1 MKMKLQIHTSYSI
14 ANILVITSLVLL
26 LIYGAD
32 VALKNFNTGGFIPLD
47 IITRGIIFGGIAVAL
62 SIIAFIIS
70 IREKSFFVSTLL
82 IINGIIMIIG
92 GLVIAFNIIN
102 SSENALLISIVSGI
116 IVTSLGIWKKVGFRN
131 ITQGKNTLTQ
141 H

>member
-14 ANILVITSLVLL
+14 ANIFVITSLVLL

-47 IITRGIIFGGIAVAL
+47 TITRGIIFGGIAVAL

-92 GLVIAFNIIN
+92 GLVIASNIIN

-116 IVTSLGIWKKVGFRN
+116 IITSLGIWKKVGFRN
-131 ITQGKNTLTQ
+131 ITSGKNTLTQ

>member
-14 ANILVITSLVLL
+14 ANIFVITSLVLL

-47 IITRGIIFGGIAVAL
+47 TITRGIIFGGIAVAL

-70 IREKSFFVSTLL
+70 IKVFFRINLINYKWNNHDYWWFGYSFQYYKQF
-82 IINGIIMIIG
+82 
-92 GLVIAFNIIN
+92 
-102 SSENALLISIVSGI
+102 
-116 IVTSLGIWKKVGFRN
+116 
-131 ITQGKNTLTQ
+131 
-141 H
+141 

>member
-1 MKMKLQIHTSYSI
+1 MKMKLQIYSSYSI
-14 ANILVITSLVLL
+14 ANIFVITSLILL

-32 VALKNFNTGGFIPLD
+32 VVWKNFNTNGFLPLD
-47 IITRGIIFGGIAVAL
+47 TLTRGIIFGAIPVAL
-62 SIIAFIIS
+62 SITAFIRS
-70 IREKSFFVSTLL
+70 IREKSVFVSTLL

-92 GLVIAFNIIN
+92 GLIIAFNLIN

-116 IVTSLGIWKKVGFRN
+116 AVTSLGIYKKVGFRN
-131 ITQGKNTLTQ
+131 ITSGKNTLTQ

>member
-1 MKMKLQIHTSYSI
+1 MKMKLQIHTSSSI
-14 ANILVITSLVLL
+14 ANIFVITSLVLL

-47 IITRGIIFGGIAVAL
+47 TITRGIIFGGIAVAL

-92 GLVIAFNIIN
+92 GLVIASNIIN

-116 IVTSLGIWKKVGFRN
+116 IITSLGIWKKVGFRN
-131 ITQGKNTLTQ
+131 ITSGKNTLTQ

>member
-1 MKMKLQIHTSYSI
+1 MKMKLQIHSSYSI
-14 ANILVITSLVLL
+14 ANIFVITSLVLL

-32 VALKNFNTGGFIPLD
+32 VTLKNFNTGGFIPLD
-47 IITRGIIFGGIAVAL
+47 TITRGIIFGGIAVAL

-82 IINGIIMIIG
+82 LINGIIMIIG
-92 GLVIAFNIIN
+92 GLIIAFNIIN

-116 IVTSLGIWKKVGFRN
+116 IITSLGIWKKSDLEILQVG
-131 ITQGKNTLTQ
+131 KTL
-141 H
+141 

>member
-14 ANILVITSLVLL
+14 ANIFVITSLVLL

-47 IITRGIIFGGIAVAL
+47 TITRGIIFGGIAVAL

-92 GLVIAFNIIN
+92 GLVIASNIIN

-116 IVTSLGIWKKVGFRN
+116 IITSLGIWKKSDLEILQVG
-131 ITQGKNTLTQ
+131 KTL
-141 H
+141 

>member
-1 MKMKLQIHTSYSI
+1 MKLQIQGSHSL
-14 ANILVITSLVLL
+14 ANILIIISLVLL
-26 LIYGAD
+26 LSYGID
-32 VALKNFNTGGFIPLD
+32 VILKNFNAEGFIIMD
-47 IITRGIIFGGIAVAL
+47 TISRGIVFGGIAVTL
-62 SIIAFIIS
+62 SIIAFILS
-70 IREKSFFVSTLL
+70 FRERSFIVSTFL

-92 GLVIAFNIIN
+92 GLIIAFNIIK

-131 ITQGKNTLTQ
+131 ITSGKNTLIQ

>member
-1 MKMKLQIHTSYSI
+1 MKMKLQIHISYSI
-14 ANILVITSLVLL
+14 ANIFVIISLVLL

-32 VALKNFNTGGFIPLD
+32 VALKNFNAEGFLPFD
-47 IITRGIIFGGIAVAL
+47 TVTRGIIFGGISVTL

-70 IREKSFFVSTLL
+70 IREKSFFILTLL
-82 IINGIIMIIG
+82 IVNGIIMIIG
-92 GLVIAFNIIN
+92 GLVIAFNIIK

-116 IVTSLGIWKKVGFRN
+116 IVTSLGICKKFSFTN
-131 ITQGKNTLTQ
+131 ITRGKNTLTQ

>member
-1 MKMKLQIHTSYSI
+1 MKMKLQTHTSYAI
-14 ANILVITSLVLL
+14 ANIFVITSLVLL

-32 VALKNFNTGGFIPLD
+32 VAVKNFKTEEFIPLD
-47 IITRGIIFGGIAVAL
+47 TITRGIIFGGIAVAL

-116 IVTSLGIWKKVGFRN
+116 IITSLGIWKKVGFRN
-131 ITQGKNTLTQ
+131 ITSGKNTLTQ

>member
-1 MKMKLQIHTSYSI
+1 MKLQIHTSYSI
-14 ANILVITSLVLL
+14 TNIFVITSLVLL

-47 IITRGIIFGGIAVAL
+47 TITRGIIFGGIAVAL

-92 GLVIAFNIIN
+92 GLVIASNIIN

-116 IVTSLGIWKKVGFRN
+116 IITSLGIWKKVGFRN
-131 ITQGKNTLTQ
+131 ITSGKNTLTQ